1 MDDKMSPEQVYN
13 KTMGFICL
21 KALMPIASLIV
32 CIIAMKILSGVFG
45 GHIGLIGAL
54 IWIVIAVGFGF
65 GIDFF
70 VGYKFKAGH
79 VAVVTD
85 AVSAGMMPDDQK
97 AMANETVTYRFP
109 SCNEYL
115 AYKTAVKGAIGQLQK
130 NLNTFAERK
139 MGHPVLGKLIS
150 FAQIFIGMAL
160 SFSYDLVLFYT
171 FFRDGKPLYTS
182 AAEGVAIYY
191 YCWKRIIE
199 NVMILAIEVMAIMAV
214 VFFVFFAFGA
224 AVLTPSFGNDALAG
238 GLCAAGVAYF
248 ACITVKTFLDSRFM
262 IRALFPFFDEARYAE
277 ITEEEYI
284 MACRASA
291 KFDKLYRKALS
302 EPQNTPAPM
311 PQDQGGY

>member
-1 MDDKMSPEQVYN
+1 MDDKMNPDQVYN
-13 KTMGFICL
+13 KTMGFIFL
-21 KALMPIASLIV
+21 KALMPVVSLII
-32 CIIAMKILSGVFG
+32 CIIAMKILSAVFG

-54 IWIVIAVGFGF
+54 IWIVIAVGVGF
-65 GIDFF
+65 GVDFL

-85 AVSAGMMPDDQK
+85 AVSVGMMPDDQK

-109 SCNEYL
+109 SCNEYF
-115 AYKTAVKGAIGQLQK
+115 AYKMAVKGAMGQLQK

-139 MGHPVLGKLIS
+139 MSHPVLGKLIS
-150 FAQIFIGMAL
+150 FAQIFIGMSL

-191 YCWKRIIE
+191 YCWKRI
-199 NVMILAIEVMAIMAV
+199 M
-214 VFFVFFAFGA
+214 
-224 AVLTPSFGNDALAG
+224 
-238 GLCAAGVAYF
+238 CAAGVAYF
-248 ACITVKTFLDSRFM
+248 VCIAVKTFLDSRFM
-262 IRALFPFFDEARYAE
+262 IRPLFPFFDEARYAE

-284 MACRASA
+284 NACRASA

-302 EPQNTPAPM
+302 EPQNAPAPM
-311 PQDQGGY
+311 PMDQGGY

>member
-1 MDDKMSPEQVYN
+1 MDDKLNPDSIFN
-13 KTMGFICL
+13 KTMGFICM
-21 KALMPIASLIV
+21 KALMPIASLV
-32 CIIAMKILSGVFG
+32 LSIIAMKIISAIFG
-45 GHIGLIGAL
+45 GSIGIIGAL
-54 IWIVIAVGFGF
+54 IWIIITVAVSF

-115 AYKTAVKGAIGQLQK
+115 AYSMAVKGAMGQLQK
-130 NLNTFAERK
+130 KLNTFAERK
-139 MGHPVLGKLIS
+139 MNTPVLGQLIS
-150 FAQIFIGMAL
+150 FAQIFVGMSL

-191 YCWKRIIE
+191 YCWKRILE
-199 NVMILAIEVMAIMAV
+199 NVMILAIEVIAIMAI

-224 AVLTPSFGNDALAG
+224 PVFTSVFGGDALAG

-248 ACITVKTFLDSRFM
+248 VCTTVKVFLDSRFM

-277 ITEEEYI
+277 ITEEEYQL
-284 MACRASA
+284 ACRDSS
-291 KFDKLYRKALS
+291 KYEKLYRKAMS
-302 EPQNTPAPM
+302 EPQNAPAPA
-311 PQDQGGY
+311 QYDQGGY

>member
-130 NLNTFAERK
+130 NLNTFAER
-139 MGHPVLGKLIS
+139 
-150 FAQIFIGMAL
+150 
-160 SFSYDLVLFYT
+160 
-171 FFRDGKPLYTS
+171 
-182 AAEGVAIYY
+182 
-191 YCWKRIIE
+191 
-199 NVMILAIEVMAIMAV
+199 
-214 VFFVFFAFGA
+214 
-224 AVLTPSFGNDALAG
+224 
-238 GLCAAGVAYF
+238 
-248 ACITVKTFLDSRFM
+248 
-262 IRALFPFFDEARYAE
+262 
-277 ITEEEYI
+277 
-284 MACRASA
+284 
-291 KFDKLYRKALS
+291 
-302 EPQNTPAPM
+302 
-311 PQDQGGY
+311 